1 MEFGRCGRR
10 EMGKDRGRREKQCV
24 NKNEG
29 VTAEALE
36 SCGRGFH
43 HQKIKMQ
50 RLQLEVSLQQREIL
64 TRFSVSLSFF

>member
-1 MEFGRCGRR
+1 MAGERWAKTEEG
-10 EMGKDRGRREKQCV
+10 GKSNV
-24 NKNEG
+24 LIKNEG